1 MGKYQVADSTNK
13 CVFLDRDGVLN
24 RPVVREGRP
33 YPPDTA
39 EEVELYDD
47 VWEGCDRLKSAGF
60 LLVVVSN
67 QPDVGR
73 RRQSRAQADAIN
85 EKIAAALPQL
95 DHFEICFHAGEEF
108 GDPCGCRKPK
118 PGMLLRAADVLKID
132 LTCSFMIGDRWRDI
146 DCARA
151 AGCRAIF
158 IDHQYAEP
166 LRHEPDA
173 TVRTFS
179 EAVAAVLAISSRQPL
194 PRLDTGV

>member
-1 MGKYQVADSTNK
+1 MGKHTVTDWKNR

-24 RPVVREGRP
+24 RPIVREGRP
-33 YPPDTA
+33 YPPDRA

-47 VWEGCDRLKSAGF
+47 VWEGCNRLKTAGF
-60 LLVVVSN
+60 FLVVVSN

-73 RRQSRAQADAIN
+73 GTQDRTQADAIN

-95 DHFEICFHAGEEF
+95 DHFEICFHAGDEF
-108 GDPCGCRKPK
+108 GQPCGCRKPE

-132 LTCSFMIGDRWRDI
+132 LAGSFMVGDRWRDI

-158 IDHQYAEP
+158 IDRQYAEP
-166 LRHEPDA
+166 LRQKPDV

-179 EAVAAVLAISSRQPL
+179 EAVAAILALSSRQPL
-194 PRLDTGV
+194 PRLNSRV